1 MSFSKHKTE
10 KIWQEISK
18 KSEKEQW
25 HILEW
30 KLQAREPIYEFSDIK
45 PGDHLVKKFQKFG
58 EIWYYHHF
66 LCIDSN
72 EGNPIIIHYTNTGK
86 NATKQLFKTGSFS
99 SGSTLGQ
106 VGIVQEMTLPH
117 KDFLSKK
124 ELLQEKGREIERV
137 VWPEELKRL
146 SVEEVMDIF

>member
-18 KSEKEQW
+18 KSEKEQR

-30 KLQAREPIYEFSDIK
+30 QLQAREPIYEFSDIK

-124 ELLQEKGREIERV
+124 ELLQEKGREVERV
-137 VWPEELKRL
+137 V
-146 SVEEVMDIF
+146 